1 MIGLLPTQRRLDYET
16 PFQDFAFPLICHCCC
31 FAVLWWATDRD
42 GYRTVTGIVLD
53 SDGKTPLAGA
63 TVQID
68 SLVKLSDGR
77 MALRE
82 RVLIKTLRD
91 GRYRYSEVRP
101 GRIRIT
107 IIVNNK
113 PVMSYGGDDIL
124 VVEGGETV
132 ADFDLSKAPPA
143 Q

>member
-1 MIGLLPTQRRLDYET
+1 MKRRFRILPFLLSAIVVAS
-16 PFQDFAFPLICHCCC
+16 PFYGGQQ
-31 FAVLWWATDRD
+31 T
-42 GYRTVTGIVLD
+42 GTVTGIVLD

>member
-1 MIGLLPTQRRLDYET
+1 MKRRFRILPFLLSAIVVAS
-16 PFQDFAFPLICHCCC
+16 PFYGGQQ
-31 FAVLWWATDRD
+31 T
-42 GYRTVTGIVLD
+42 GTVTGIVLD

-124 VVEGGETV
+124 VVEVGETV